1 MGSPRVSFIAYPPPV
16 RELIESVADG
26 GPLGGATQD
35 LLQHMAWL
43 LQRALRRTGF
53 TEAEAWLL
61 CDALSGIAWQP
72 AVRPP
77 LDLDISEAIALEG
90 LAIKWGIDGKS
101 LVEKLRALDDTA
113 ATAVMLAVKRW
124 WSLPEE
130 QRDRKGLALVGLV
143 RPAVSVV

>member
-1 MGSPRVSFIAYPPPV
+1 MGSPRVSFIAYPPSV
-16 RELIESVADG
+16 RELVEGVANG
-26 GPLGGATQD
+26 AALGGAAQD

-43 LQRALRRTGF
+43 LQRSLRRTNF
-53 TEAEAWLL
+53 TEAEALLL
-61 CDALSGIAWQP
+61 CDALNGIAWQP

-90 LAIKWGIDGKS
+90 LAMKWGIDGKS

-124 WSLPEE
+124 WSLPET
-130 QRDRKGLALVGLV
+130 QRNRKGLVLVGLV
-143 RPAVSVV
+143 KPAAAVV